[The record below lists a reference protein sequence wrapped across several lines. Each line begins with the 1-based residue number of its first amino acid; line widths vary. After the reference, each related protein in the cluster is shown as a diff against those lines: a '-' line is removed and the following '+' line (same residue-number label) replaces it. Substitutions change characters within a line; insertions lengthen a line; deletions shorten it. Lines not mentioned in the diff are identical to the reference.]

1 MKLNKERQQMYL
13 DGKVGLINDG
23 TVEQLWEVANTNG
36 YKGNRMFYHKN
47 STDLTKPIDGKEYH
61 PIAWFY
67 ESETPKV
74 GEWWECIDD
83 VVMTNGAIKF
93 IKGKKY
99 ICEND
104 DCLTNEDKSKLHY
117 MGSTEWIEKH
127 FIKSTATETRKP
139 TAWKLNIDVP
149 EWDAKA
155 GTVGI
160 NHKKYEDSVQFNN
173 SLSPK
178 SLLPY
183 IATPIYGTKI
193 KLESGAE
200 IELSENDIENIKK
213 L

>member
-13 DGKVGLINDG
+13 NGTVGLINDG

-47 STDLTKPIDGKEYH
+47 STDLTKPNDGKEYH

-67 ESETPKV
+67 
-74 GEWWECIDD
+74 
-83 VVMTNGAIKF
+83 
-93 IKGKKY
+93 
-99 ICEND
+99 
-104 DCLTNEDKSKLHY
+104 DK
-117 MGSTEWIEKH
+117 EP
-127 FIKSTATETRKP
+127 ETRKP

-160 NHKKYEDSVQFNN
+160 NHKKYDDAVQFNN

>member
-23 TVEQLWEVANTNG
+23 TVEQLWEVVNTNG

-67 ESETPKV
+67 E
-74 GEWWECIDD
+74 
-83 VVMTNGAIKF
+83 
-93 IKGKKY
+93 
-99 ICEND
+99 
-104 DCLTNEDKSKLHY
+104 
-117 MGSTEWIEKH
+117 
-127 FIKSTATETRKP
+127 TAPETRKP

-149 EWDAKA
+149 EWRLEKDM
-155 GTVGI
+155 VGI
-160 NHKKYEDSVQFNN
+160 LDKDMVANFSHA
-173 SLSPK
+173 
-178 SLLPY
+178 LLPNSILQH

>member
-1 MKLNKERQQMYL
+1 MKLKMKLNKERQQMYL

-23 TVEQLWEVANTNG
+23 TVEQLWEIAADCTLRGDSKYYYAKV
-36 YKGNRMFYHKN
+36 RP
-47 STDLTKPIDGKEYH
+47 TDGMEYH
-61 PIAWFY
+61 HTLWFY
-67 ESETPKV
+67 E
-74 GEWWECIDD
+74 
-83 VVMTNGAIKF
+83 
-93 IKGKKY
+93 
-99 ICEND
+99 
-104 DCLTNEDKSKLHY
+104 
-117 MGSTEWIEKH
+117 
-127 FIKSTATETRKP
+127 TETRKP

>member
-13 DGKVGLINDG
+13 NGTVGLINDG
-23 TVEQLWEVANTNG
+23 TIEQLWEVVNTTG
-36 YKGNRMFYHKN
+36 YKGNRMSYHKN
-47 STDLTKPIDGKEYH
+47 STDLTKPTDGMEYH
-61 PIAWFY
+61 HTIWFY
-67 ESETPKV
+67 E
-74 GEWWECIDD
+74 
-83 VVMTNGAIKF
+83 
-93 IKGKKY
+93 
-99 ICEND
+99 
-104 DCLTNEDKSKLHY
+104 
-117 MGSTEWIEKH
+117 
-127 FIKSTATETRKP
+127 TETRKP

>member
-23 TVEQLWEVANTNG
+23 TVEQLKEIAADCTLRGGAKYYYAKVIHTEG
-36 YKGNRMFYHKN
+36 V
-47 STDLTKPIDGKEYH
+47 EYH
-61 PIAWFY
+61 HTLWFY
-67 ESETPKV
+67 ETETPKV

-127 FIKSTATETRKP
+127 FIKSTAPETRKP